1 MPLVTLE
8 IPYGW
13 FVLGLCALVAILLS
27 PLVYYYRV
35 KAIRKSHRAET
46 VAWRAAT
53 LLKGFGSF
61 ELKIS
66 ALTKPNLTLAF
77 DKESIAFDGKTYQW
91 KLPFSKIRTWRFFDQ
106 NDRYPDF
113 SSSLPFEWNFEF
125 AGSQSKYCF
134 DTGFVNDAA
143 AFELI
148 KAASVRALGANDQC
162 TLEGLLLEI
171 ARSERLLHAANS
183 NNVNVT

>member
-61 ELKIS
+61 ELSIHS
-66 ALTKPNLTLAF
+66 GVRILAGDWRWHLVGDWWQLWPVWF
-77 DKESIAFDGKTYQW
+77 GSYDLVDLI
-91 KLPFSKIRTWRFFDQ
+91 IRLM
-106 NDRYPDF
+106 P
-113 SSSLPFEWNFEF
+113 
-125 AGSQSKYCF
+125 AK
-134 DTGFVNDAA
+134 
-143 AFELI
+143 
-148 KAASVRALGANDQC
+148 VRPVKFG
-162 TLEGLLLEI
+162 
-171 ARSERLLHAANS
+171 RSER
-183 NNVNVT
+183 